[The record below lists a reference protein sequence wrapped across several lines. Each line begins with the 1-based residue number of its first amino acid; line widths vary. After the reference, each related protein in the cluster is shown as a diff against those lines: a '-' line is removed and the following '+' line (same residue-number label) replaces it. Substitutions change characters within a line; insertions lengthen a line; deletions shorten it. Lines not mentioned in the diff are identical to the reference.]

1 MVHLTITRSEFGAER
16 GVSGTKE
23 GVEVGPGF
31 CGVGSS
37 MRTISG
43 AFGFGFGSWSEKRC
57 FLEAKCNGV
66 ESAFWG
72 KCWWSSSSSERKIGC
87 DIFFFVEESEGM
99 WGREWESV
107 EYRGE

>member
-16 GVSGTKE
+16 GVSGTKV

-43 AFGFGFGSWSEKRC
+43 GFGSDKRC
-57 FLEAKCNGV
+57 FLEAKCSGV
-66 ESAFWG
+66 ESAFWW
-72 KCWWSSSSSERKIGC
+72 K
-87 DIFFFVEESEGM
+87 
-99 WGREWESV
+99 
-107 EYRGE
+107 